1 MASRKRSRSMNVLA
15 IAMEPGLTCWTSSA
29 NGATPS
35 EIRYV
40 SDGSATT
47 AGCAVRI
54 RSSQLVPLRRAP
66 TRNTTRSRS
75 ALSVRPIPVCCP
87 RPMAMR
93 AASVERLMAELS
105 DDDLVLDVGGW
116 IQPFTRADWVIDL
129 MPYETRG
136 RFGAQGGDAE
146 RFGPDSWIERDICDH
161 EPWPFEDNQFDFVTC
176 AHTLEDVRDP
186 VWVCH
191 ELNRVARAGYIEV
204 PSRLEEHTYGFQGPW
219 VGWGHHRWLIDIG
232 DNRIEF
238 VMKHHVIHGPEANF
252 FPSTFY
258 ETLSEEQK

>member
-1 MASRKRSRSMNVLA
+1 
-15 IAMEPGLTCWTSSA
+15 
-29 NGATPS
+29 
-35 EIRYV
+35 
-40 SDGSATT
+40 
-47 AGCAVRI
+47 
-54 RSSQLVPLRRAP
+54 
-66 TRNTTRSRS
+66 
-75 ALSVRPIPVCCP
+75 
-87 RPMAMR
+87 MAMR

-258 ETLSEEQK
+258 ETLSEEQKAQTLWWEGSFDYGERIMMSGPELDPYLADFVSAHRRPRPARDRLSRILRRAADRIR